1 MSKMMAALVLAL
13 VVTALIACTP
23 RRVEVPVTTIEIE
36 VTREVEVEVTRQVEV
51 IREVPV
57 TREIETII
65 EVEPSVVVPSPITNR
80 VEIEVTR
87 EIPVT
92 RHVEVTREVPVTRQ
106 IEVTRQVAVT
116 SEVETVRQSDPIMI
130 EVPVTWEVEVTREV
144 AILPD
149 EVNDLCSDFPYML
162 ILARQHLEYLSLF
175 KSRRDAPG
183 VDIEDRE
190 NIFYNLGVAETRIGR
205 IQANQRQ
212 ICESAEDIPMRNV
225 YEMRTDMGW
234 VICNAVGNEIKAYR
248 ELEKGANSRS
258 YITADFRREINKLED
273 ARNDYC

>member
-1 MSKMMAALVLAL
+1 MSKILAALMLAL
-13 VVTALIACTP
+13 VATAVIACTP
-23 RRVEVPVTTIEIE
+23 RRIEVPVTHIEVEVTREVEIE
-36 VTREVEVEVTRQVEV
+36 VTREVEV

-65 EVEPSVVVPSPITNR
+65 EVEPSVVVPSPITHN

-92 RHVEVTREVPVTRQ
+92 RHVEVTREVPVTRR
-106 IEVTRQVAVT
+106 IEVTREVAVT
-116 SEVETVRQSDPIMI
+116 SEVETVRQSDPIRI
-130 EVPVTWEVEVTREV
+130 EIPVTREVEVTREV

-162 ILARQHLEYLSLF
+162 ILAQRHLEYLSLF

-183 VDIEDRE
+183 VDVEDRE
-190 NIFYNLGVAETRIGR
+190 NIYYNLGVVETRIGR

-212 ICESAEDIPMRNV
+212 ICASAEDTPMRNV
-225 YEMRTDMGW
+225 YDMRTDMGW
-234 VICNAVGNEIKAYR
+234 VICNAVRNEIKAYR
-248 ELEKGANSRS
+248 ELEKGVNRRE
-258 YITADFRREINKLED
+258 YIIADFRREINKLED